1 MTEHLVY
8 VFISTDRFQT
18 AENLYSFLDPTYT
31 EDGDMLPSTF
41 MREVGQSEYEPMC
54 IEHFLTGAP
63 VAVELLLADASFV
76 SHWLPHINSSVQ
88 ANMALCVFSPNH
100 LEQPERSSLTYL
112 GSVAFSIATKS

>member
-18 AENLYSFLDPTYT
+18 AENLHSFLDPTYT

-54 IEHFLTGAP
+54 IERFLTDSP
-63 VAVELLLADASFV
+63 LAVNLLLADASYATD
-76 SHWLPHINSSVQ
+76 WLPHINSSVQ
-88 ANMALCVFSPNH
+88 GNMALCIFFPNH
-100 LEQPERSSLTYL
+100 LEHPERSSLTYL
-112 GSVAFSIATKS
+112 GSVAF